1 MENNNSQRHS
11 STTTLLALL
20 LFVVALLG
28 AVLYVKPLWDD
39 ATSLGIGRDEKAQQ
53 KQQVQQQLTDLQKV
67 QQQLNQ
73 GSEVSKETSLSAIPE
88 KLEEDKLITN
98 LADISRKNDIT
109 LNGVN
114 FGIPVNAGPGK
125 VAKVSVNA
133 NLTGTES
140 ALIGFL
146 RGVEASSRKLVVR
159 SITVQLGTSD
169 TGTVL
174 ASFNVTMETYYQ
186 GVI

>member
-1 MENNNSQRHS
+1 M
-11 STTTLLALL
+11 
-20 LFVVALLG
+20 
-28 AVLYVKPLWDD
+28 
-39 ATSLGIGRDEKAQQ
+39 
-53 KQQVQQQLTDLQKV
+53 
-67 QQQLNQ
+67 
-73 GSEVSKETSLSAIPE
+73 SKETSLSAIPE
-88 KLEEDKLITN
+88 KLEEDKLITD

-140 ALIGFL
+140 ALVGFL
-146 RGVEASSRKLVVR
+146 RGIEANSRKLVVR

-169 TGTVL
+169 TGVTL